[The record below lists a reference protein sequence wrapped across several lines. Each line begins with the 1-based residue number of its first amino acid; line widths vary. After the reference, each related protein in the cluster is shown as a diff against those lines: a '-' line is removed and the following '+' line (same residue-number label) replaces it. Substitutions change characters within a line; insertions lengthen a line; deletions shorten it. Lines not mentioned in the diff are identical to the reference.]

1 MPKDKLKV
9 GQFDH
14 YKRWTS
20 NEGYTFLAK
29 DLADAKL
36 YQKKIKLTGKLTEVV
51 VETNN

>member
-1 MPKDKLKV
+1 MRKDKLKV

-29 DLADAKL
+29 DLADAEL
-36 YQKKIKLTGKLTEVV
+36 YQKKMNLAGKLSEVI